1 MLPIANSPPSVSPQA
16 RQLAD
21 AIQAAAEGHV
31 SSPLPQ
37 NATGDIAL
45 LCSAFLY
52 CNPTFH
58 KNPGS
63 VHRRNKNGEQLLP
76 KFCMIFV
83 FL

>member
-37 NATGDIAL
+37 NATGDISL
-45 LCSAFLY
+45 LCSAF
-52 CNPTFH
+52 
-58 KNPGS
+58 S
-63 VHRRNKNGEQLLP
+63 VLQSHLSQKSRICTQKEQKRRTA
-76 KFCMIFV
+76 IA
-83 FL
+83 